1 MLIHF
6 WDPNNKKRW
15 CYILSVNHT
24 HRFLHKGCEMA
35 TASVLARVRQLDADI
50 QKIDDILAEAPEKRT
65 ALDAIGDTNPT
76 DQKIA
81 RVKNL
86 REEFD
91 QMVNV
96 VRGFAESR
104 KTGVVT
110 PRQIDTLLE
119 GIDPELYGYTV
130 RGPTGLMSIISYF
143 LQVAD
148 SNDLAPENT
157 LAMLKGLL
165 RAGAKYDAFQ
175 VGPSPVTVA
184 VNTKWGSGLLELAES
199 GVIVTPADIAVIKSK
214 SHKLLD
220 NSWRTGLSE
229 EEVQMKKHWRN
240 IERRVVWPL
249 RRIAVQ
255 ARALVLGDVDR
266 PGHVDQYDFMMN
278 TSDVPTWAW
287 RMPNTFKGVDP
298 GIRHVVQYLL
308 WEFNNDYGQFGSQR
322 EFYDMRFSVI
332 RRVIANGARV
342 DIPGEFTPISGALG
356 SDSDPRIVELLL
368 NEGAPVTAELLETA
382 RYDVDIAKRSVEDEK
397 KDARKRV
404 APVVDEYDPEKLTVE
419 SYIRNVESRLKRA
432 NTIYDLIWARFRPE
446 MLELTARRTRLLRE
460 VPPEVQEMIL
470 GYTEKASQ
478 AERKV

>member
-1 MLIHF
+1 
-6 WDPNNKKRW
+6 
-15 CYILSVNHT
+15 
-24 HRFLHKGCEMA
+24 MA
-35 TASVLARVRQLDADI
+35 TASVFARVRQLDADI

-76 DQKIA
+76 DQKLA

-96 VRGFAESR
+96 VRGFAESG
-104 KTGVVT
+104 KAGVVT

-119 GIDPELYGYTV
+119 DIDPELYGYTV
-130 RGPTGLMSIISYF
+130 RGPTGLMGIISYF

-148 SNDLAPENT
+148 KNDLAPENT
-157 LAMLKGLL
+157 VAMLKGLH

-184 VNTKWGSGLLELAES
+184 VNTKWGSGLLELVES
-199 GVIVTPADIAVIKSK
+199 GVILTPADIAVIQSK
-214 SHKLLD
+214 SYKSSD
-220 NSWRTGLSE
+220 YSWRTGLSE
-229 EEVQMKKHWRN
+229 EEVQMKEHWRN

-255 ARALVLGDVDR
+255 ARALVRGDVDR

-278 TSDVPTWAW
+278 TNDVPTWAW
-287 RMPNTFKGVDP
+287 RMPNTFKGADP

-308 WEFNNDYGQFGSQR
+308 WKLNNSYGQFGSRR
-322 EFYDMRFSVI
+322 EFYDMRFSMI
-332 RRVIANGARV
+332 RYVVANGARV
-342 DIPGEFTPISGALG
+342 DIAGEFTPLAGAVG
-356 SDSDPRIVELLL
+356 FSSDPRIVELLL
-368 NEGAPVTAELLETA
+368 NEGAPVTVDILEAA
-382 RYDVDIAKRSVEDEK
+382 RYDVDVAKRSVEQEK
-397 KDARKRV
+397 EDARRRV
-404 APVVDEYDPEKLTVE
+404 APAVDEYDPEKRTVDE
-419 SYIRNVESRLKRA
+419 YVRSAESRLKRA
-432 NTIYDLIWARFRPE
+432 NTIYDMIWARFRPE

-470 GYTEKASQ
+470 QYTEKASQ
-478 AERKV
+478 AKRQV